1 MDDVRIYTGTLVADL
16 VLPGSRSLK
25 DLRAPLRALA
35 QKLRNRE
42 FAVARVGP
50 ADLLQRAFLAIVA
63 VSGDTEVVEGRL
75 DEAERALFDSPFEV
89 ADLRRNVAVETFPSG

>member
-25 DLRAPLRALA
+25 DQRAPLQALS
-35 QKLRNRE
+35 QRLRNHG

-50 ADLLQRAFLAIVA
+50 VERAQRAFLAIAAVA
-63 VSGDTEVVEGRL
+63 GESEQLEARL
-75 DEAERALFDSPFEV
+75 DEAERLVFDSPFEV
-89 ADLRRNVAVETFPSG
+89 ADLRRGVAVETFPSG

>member
-1 MDDVRIYTGTLVADL
+1 LDDVRIYTGTLVADL

-35 QKLRNRE
+35 QRLRNRD

-50 ADLLQRAFLAIVA
+50 TDRQQRAFLAIVA
-63 VSGDTEVVEGRL
+63 VAGESEQAEGRL
-75 DEAERALFDSPFEV
+75 DEAERLVYDSPFEV
-89 ADLRRNVAVETFPSG
+89 ADLRRALAVETFPCG